1 MANETQVLFG
11 SFPSTLPKIQDGSLK
26 ALAVTGPKRSS
37 TLPDLPTMEESGYP
51 GFIVTSWYVFMA
63 PAGTPKPVIDKLGAA
78 AAAALAKEDVKKKIE
93 ATGQDIQS
101 GDAAML
107 ASLIKQDIARWRKVL
122 NDAGIQPE

>member
-1 MANETQVLFG
+1 
-11 SFPSTLPKIQDGSLK
+11 
-26 ALAVTGPKRSS
+26 
-37 TLPDLPTMEESGYP
+37 
-51 GFIVTSWYVFMA
+51 
-63 PAGTPKPVIDKLGAA
+63 
-78 AAAALAKEDVKKKIE
+78 VKKKIE